1 MPWERKTVEE
11 QRREFA
17 EAAKET
23 KNFSALCREFDI
35 TRKTGYKWVE
45 RYKENA
51 DLSDKSRKPFTIA
64 NRTPIETE
72 ERIVVLRAEN
82 PGWGAKKLKE
92 VLERQGHE
100 IPCVK
105 TVNNILNRYGCI
117 SAEESRKHQ
126 AFTRFEKEHC
136 NEMWQTDFKGEFRM
150 ADNNYCYPLNIFD
163 DHSRFVIKIAP
174 ALSTANKVIPAFR
187 SAFCEYGMPNSVL
200 SDNGAQFAGFRQGYT
215 RFEKWLMNH
224 DVLPIHGRIKHP
236 QTQGKIE
243 RFHRTMQEEL
253 LKHTVMENIDDANNK
268 FQLWREKYN
277 NIRPHEALGMKCP
290 AEVYIPSS
298 RAYSDEVSP
307 YEYGG
312 QFHVIKV
319 NSWGYAR
326 FDKWQVYLSET
337 MINEHIEFRPNP
349 HGDSFIACY
358 RNFKIAE
365 FDTLSGKLIN
375 RKISRL

>member
-1 MPWERKTVEE
+1 MPWECKTVEE

-23 KNFSALCREFDI
+23 KNFSALCREFGI

-337 MINEHIEFRPNP
+337 MINEYIEFRPNP
-349 HGDSFIACY
+349 HGDSFIVCY

-365 FDTLSGKLIN
+365 FDTLSGKLLN